1 MKMRVINIQD
11 LSLKIDNML
20 VYERSRDIERI
31 NENARNEMTAT

>member
-11 LSLKIDNML
+11 LSLKKDNML
-20 VYERSRDIERI
+20 VYERSRDTERI

>member
-1 MKMRVINIQD
+1 MRVINIQD
-11 LSLKIDNML
+11 LSLKKDNML

>member
-1 MKMRVINIQD
+1 MRVINIQD